1 MTGSLQIKKEK
12 YYVVYRDEDG
22 KQRWIP
28 TGLSAKGNNKR
39 KAQQRLREIM
49 ADAELGKTMVTSSIL
64 FTDWLKR

>member
-28 TGLSAKGNNKR
+28 TGIPSKGNNKR

-64 FTDWLKR
+64 FT